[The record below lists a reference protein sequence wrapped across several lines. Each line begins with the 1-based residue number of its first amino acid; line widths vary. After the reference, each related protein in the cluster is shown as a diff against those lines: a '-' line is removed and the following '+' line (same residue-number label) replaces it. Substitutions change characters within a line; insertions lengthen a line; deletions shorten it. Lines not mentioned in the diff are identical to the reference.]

1 MSPELVKEKRYD
13 YGVDIWALGCAV
25 VEMLSGKPVW
35 PRMDVPGYLY
45 TIGDSQDLPQIP
57 SSISDDAKDFLGKCL
72 VRNAAQR
79 WSADELQEHPFLS
92 VG

>member
-1 MSPELVKEKRYD
+1 
-13 YGVDIWALGCAV
+13 
-25 VEMLSGKPVW
+25 
-35 PRMDVPGYLY
+35 MDVPGYLY

-57 SSISDDAKDFLGKCL
+57 SSISDEAKDFLGKCL

-79 WSADELQEHPFLS
+79 WSADELLEHPFLS